1 MAVLQ
6 TYELVLQLGDLGRE
20 RFQEVCEHCDDFQL
34 STSVIRECHTIDCIV
49 SSPDST
55 SSSSCMMMKMTKM
68 MILTQW

>member
-20 RFQEVCEHCDDFQL
+20 WFQEVCEHCDDFQL

-49 SSPDST
+49 PSPDST

-68 MILTQW
+68 MIMTQW